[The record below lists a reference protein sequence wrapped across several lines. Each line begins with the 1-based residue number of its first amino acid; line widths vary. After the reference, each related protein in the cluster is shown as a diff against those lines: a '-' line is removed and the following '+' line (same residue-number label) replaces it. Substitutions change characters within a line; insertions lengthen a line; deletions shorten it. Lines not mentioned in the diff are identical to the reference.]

1 MYKYEALVSYLEEN
15 EMYEIANDVR
25 NDRNVEFVKSFVEDT
40 LNDSDT
46 PDTLDPDTIVDMFKY
61 HVDHN

>member
-15 EMYEIANDVR
+15 EMYDIADDVR

-46 PDTLDPDTIVDMFKY
+46 LDDLDSNIIVDMFKY
-61 HVDHN
+61 HVEHA

>member
-1 MYKYEALVSYLEEN
+1 
-15 EMYEIANDVR
+15 MYEIANDVR